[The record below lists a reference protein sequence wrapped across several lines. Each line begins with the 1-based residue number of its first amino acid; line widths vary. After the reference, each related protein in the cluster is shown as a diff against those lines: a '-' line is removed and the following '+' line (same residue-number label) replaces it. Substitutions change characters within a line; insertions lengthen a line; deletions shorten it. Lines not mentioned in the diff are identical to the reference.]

1 MTGFLNKVTQSV
13 RDGGPSLGGALG
25 GLLSGMKGGIGDK
38 KGGARNV
45 PQFPAGGGPTP
56 GAPNQQLD
64 PAARTALLQAM
75 MARSRQLGGGGGT
88 PPQMGA

>member
-1 MTGFLNKVTQSV
+1 MNYGNLPP
-13 RDGGPSLGGALG
+13 GLGNAVQNAMGTARGILG
-25 GLLSGMKGGIGDK
+25 RVGNGK
-38 KGGARNV
+38 KGGAQNV